1 LRLKSIKLA
10 GFKSFVD
17 PTTVPFQSN
26 MTAIVGPNGCGK
38 SNVIDAVRWVMGESS
53 AKHLRGES
61 MTDVIFNGSVS
72 RKPVSRAS
80 IELVFDNTEG
90 RAAGE
95 YAKFAEI
102 AVKREV
108 TREGQSKYFLN
119 GTSCRRRDVTDLFL
133 GTGLGP
139 RSYAIIEQ
147 GMIARIIEAKPEE
160 LRTYVEEA
168 AGVSKY
174 KERRRETE
182 SRISRTRENLDRL
195 NDLSDELG
203 RQLDRLRRQADAAE
217 RYKILKVESR
227 DLESLIFW
235 YQLQEHKD
243 KQQAEIEAKDACQ
256 KQLDQ
261 LASALSTNERARI
274 DTQVVR
280 EDANQALDTANTAYY
295 THAATLSRL
304 EASKQAY
311 EQQVRQLSANQERIA
326 KEITYLKGLIDR
338 DREEGVAAD
347 QKKSQIE
354 PQLEKIETDL
364 GRLDSSIAEFEEK
377 LTAQES
383 ERGQLASELGR
394 VKSEITRLETEKQG
408 LERQQ
413 RQDTKR
419 LEAIEQGL
427 AQLSDTD
434 PQLITELNNALIELN
449 EWMSAQQAELSE
461 LRIAQDEAD
470 AAVTQQEE
478 QLREQQGTLQSAE
491 AELEKASRIIVA
503 ESRIDD
509 QETSAWVEKHAQ
521 ITGRVL
527 EHIELPEDD
536 RAAFEAAYPELLS
549 AFVADD
555 LSTLDIDALPA
566 GLRVVSSAYVQKLP
580 AQLSKAQAP
589 HATDGEG
596 YTETGLRFGPGW
608 IERVTGRST
617 GILDLKARVPDLE
630 RAKQAASD
638 AVGVMQRQL
647 DQLREAG
654 HLAAT
659 AVKEKTAAVQEL
671 EKESVQLSNRVAG
684 LEAKNQEV
692 ETSRDRLSHEKESL
706 IRAQATIDHEA
717 KQLAQQLNEMTQ
729 LRGSLQ
735 EKLTP
740 LHQSLD
746 GDKGSLSRL
755 RGERHKL
762 VNVRSDLRVEV
773 ERLSGIKSRS
783 ETQIERLQGQ
793 LSSLESELAT
803 LASNSQSLANQPAV
817 TEEDLKQAVSE
828 SQQLEEQLT
837 KSRQT
842 LSEKDELLRLLE
854 SERSGIERDREAQ
867 SQALGEI
874 RLKAQAIE
882 IEVNRLQSELRSRD
896 ATEAHLVEFELR
908 FGNRDVAETEL
919 ARIETRV
926 ERLGPINLVA
936 LDEYQKELER
946 KAELDHQH
954 AELTEAL
961 GTLEDAIRKI
971 DRETRSLF
979 RNTFDAINQSFGEI
993 FPQLFGGGEAWL
1005 MLTDEDLLSTGVTI
1019 MARPPG
1025 KRNSS
1030 IYLLSGGEK
1039 ALTAL
1044 SLVFAIFQ
1052 LNPAPFCLLDEVDA
1066 PLDDANVGRYAD
1078 AVAKMSQS
1086 VQFIYITHNKIAME
1100 RAEQLMGVTMSEPGV
1115 SRLVSVDIERAVE
1128 LATTE

>member
-1 LRLKSIKLA
+1 MRLKSIKLA

-90 RAAGE
+90 RATGE

-182 SRISRTRENLDRL
+182 SRILRTRENLDRL

-203 RQLDRLRRQADAAE
+203 RQLDRLKRQADAAE
-217 RYKILKVESR
+217 RYKIFKAESR

-235 YQLQEHKD
+235 YQLQEHKE
-243 KQQAEIEAKDACQ
+243 KQQAEMDAKDACQ

-261 LASALSTNERARI
+261 LASSLSTNERARI
-274 DTQVVR
+274 DAQIAR

-304 EASKQAY
+304 EANKEAY

-326 KEITYLKGLIDR
+326 KEITDLKSLIER
-338 DREEGVAAD
+338 DMEEGVVAD

-354 PQLEKIETDL
+354 PQLEKIEVDL
-364 GRLDSSIAEFEEK
+364 GRLDSSIAEFEHS
-377 LTAQES
+377 LTTQES
-383 ERGQLASELGR
+383 ERSQLASELGR

-413 RQDTKR
+413 RQDTSR
-419 LEAIEQGL
+419 LEAIEHAL
-427 AQLSDTD
+427 TQLSDTD
-434 PQLITELNNALIELN
+434 PQLITELQS
-449 EWMSAQQAELSE
+449 EWEALSE
-461 LRIAQDEAD
+461 RLAVAQTERTKLQSTRDEVEAS
-470 AAVTQQEE
+470 VVQQEE
-478 QLREQQGTLQSAE
+478 QLREQKGVLQSAE
-491 AELEKASRIIVA
+491 AELEKAVRIIAA

-509 QETSAWVEKHAQ
+509 SETSAWVEKHPQ
-521 ITGRVL
+521 IKGRVL
-527 EHIELPEDD
+527 EHLELPEDD
-536 RAAFEAAYPELLS
+536 RSAFEAAYPELLG
-549 AFVADD
+549 AFVTDD
-555 LSTLDIDALPA
+555 FNALDIDTLPA
-566 GLRVVSSAYVQKLP
+566 GVRVVSSAYVNNLP
-580 AQLSKAQAP
+580 AQLSKSETP
-589 HATDGEG
+589 HIASGEG
-596 YTETGLRFGPGW
+596 YTETGFRYGPGW
-608 IERVTGRST
+608 IERVAGQST
-617 GILDLKARVPDLE
+617 GILDLKARLPGLE
-630 RAKQAASD
+630 QAKHTASD
-638 AVGVMQRQL
+638 AVDAIQHEL
-647 DQLREAG
+647 EQLRESR

-659 AVKEKTAAVQEL
+659 GLKAKTDELQEL
-671 EKESVQLSNRVAG
+671 EKESVQLSNRIAG

-692 ETSRDRLSHEKESL
+692 AASRERLSHEKESL
-706 IRAQATIDHEA
+706 IQAQAKINQES
-717 KQLAQQLNEMTQ
+717 KQLAMQLDEVTQ

-755 RGERHKL
+755 REERHKL

-793 LSSLESELAT
+793 LSSLESELET
-803 LASNSQSLANQPAV
+803 LASNRQSLANQPAV

-828 SQQLEEQLT
+828 SQRLEEQLT
-837 KSRQT
+837 KARQT

-854 SERSGIERDREAQ
+854 SERTGIERDRESQ
-867 SQALGEI
+867 TQALGEI

-882 IEVNRLQSELRSRD
+882 IEVNRLQGELKTREAS
-896 ATEAHLVEFELR
+896 EAHLVEFELR
-908 FGNRDVAETEL
+908 FGNREAAETEL
-919 ARIETRV
+919 ARIATRI

-961 GTLEDAIRKI
+961 ETLEDAIRKI
-971 DRETRSLF
+971 DRETRALF